1 MTTAEIAATVERLA
15 RKVRADLPPLEVE
28 QRLVEDLG
36 LDSIEM
42 LSLAVEIEDAFE
54 IHLDDVDEGAITTV
68 GELLAAIEERARR

>member
-1 MTTAEIAATVERLA
+1 MTTAGITATVERLA
-15 RKVRADLPPLEVE
+15 RKVRADLPPLEAG